1 MFLAFVVGVVAG
13 VVAAYLLSPQTER
26 LETLPFIG
34 WVLVGAGL
42 PVVAGQLA
50 FLALNQGEG
59 AGVFAF
65 WLLSAGLGAGIGWA
79 VNAIR
84 LRLT

>member
-1 MFLAFVVGVVAG
+1 MFFAFILGVVAG
-13 VVAAYLLSPQTER
+13 VAAAFLLSPKTER
-26 LETLPFIG
+26 LGTLPFIG

-42 PVVAGQLA
+42 PVMAGQLS

-59 AGVFAF
+59 AGPLAF
-65 WLLSAGLGAGIGWA
+65 WLLAAGLGAGIGWA